1 MITKYEQFIDML
13 RSRLSRP
20 SLPFAEIIQMVANK
34 NLNPLLPTFYAAP
47 FQVIRL
53 SYVKGKKKKRPK
65 PLLLIHTQSWLVHI

>member
-34 NLNPLLPTFYAAP
+34 NLMIGTSWDLTLYYPLFMQHLF
-47 FQVIRL
+47 R
-53 SYVKGKKKKRPK
+53 S
-65 PLLLIHTQSWLVHI
+65 